1 MKRRFITLLTILCSI
16 LFLLGAVA
24 CKKEEPSIFADFDD
38 KTLTVE
44 AGDIVDVSPYMSVMD
59 KDGNEYSTSL
69 FIEDSQGN
77 AVEHM
82 RYAFKAT
89 DKNGYKATV
98 YAKALDG
105 TILDERIL
113 TIKVQDT
120 LSPNIK
126 IGEIPY
132 MGFIGNS
139 YALSYTISDASV
151 VSHSVRVN
159 VKNTDGSLGAEVAL
173 ENGKFTPTQ
182 TGSYLITIT
191 ANDAINAESVK
202 TQEMVIRNSAERY
215 VLENFDDPISA
226 ISLQGAQSGSSKE
239 TGVWLE
245 KYKGRTGVVKAEK
258 AYGFYIR
265 FMQTLKELKAFD
277 DDSWDYISIDAY
289 FDVGGDIT
297 SLFFINSTNG
307 YEPAFKGGTW
317 QELRLTKDH
326 IITACGR
333 RGTDGLLHDG
343 VKRYLEGASFESSGY
358 SMFWLGMQADVY
370 FDEIR
375 FAKTIENTTPT
386 EKQVNETVTLTA
398 NAENLDC
405 SFVYQVV
412 SPAYETVAVTDNA
425 FVADT
430 IGRYTVY
437 TTVSEQGVYGK
448 TTSYIDVVGD
458 YEIRLDSAETAQTTV
473 LRGERIT
480 VPSVSLYT
488 SAGQLVTGGSVTQKI
503 FFNGTQTSIA
513 ETTFTVTQTGSY
525 DILYICE
532 YGGIKITKTHTV
544 KVESQYANYVESF
557 TSAESVNRIGII
569 ADKRETNETA
579 VWQDEFQGKYGVVSA
594 IGEEV
599 NVPDSTDKK
608 TEFRFVST
616 WLKSD
621 FETYSENNEWNTFTI
636 WLYIDVEGSF
646 TVDFARDAKDSHL
659 ASVVTGKTWTAVSI
673 TRSHFET
680 RDLGR
685 RFALNQDQLPTW
697 NGEHNP
703 HWIDYG
709 SLLRIRNLTPNTR
722 VYFDS
727 MLFENVAGV
736 DPNSLIETYETSESI
751 ATNFVQ
757 GNKSGQNATATWLD
771 VFEGKSGVLQTK
783 GEYLAS
789 SYSTKTSFYLK
800 SSLQSTALQTLMQSG
815 EYDYISVKL
824 YIDKVGEYAVDFGPN
839 SGDDTEKQT
848 VSGKAWVEIK
858 FSITGALNRSLYNH
872 ICANNPNSNK
882 ALFNI
887 DKLSADTAEE
897 LPASPDVWVY
907 IDQITF
913 GKNPPDNGDGTYTD
927 VYK

>member
-44 AGDIVDVSPYMSVMD
+44 AGDIVDVSPYMSVLD
-59 KDGNEYSTSL
+59 KDGNEYSASL
-69 FIEDSQGN
+69 FITDSQGN
-77 AVEHM
+77 EVEHM

-139 YALSYTISDASV
+139 YSLSYTITDASV
-151 VSHSVRVN
+151 VSHSLKVN
-159 VKNTDGSLGAEVAL
+159 VKNADGSLGAEVSL
-173 ENGKFTPTQ
+173 TDGKFTPTQ
-182 TGSYLITIT
+182 TGSYLVTIT
-191 ANDAINAESVK
+191 ASDGVNADSVK
-202 TQEMVIRNSAERY
+202 TQEIVIRNGAERY

-226 ISLQGAQSGSSKE
+226 LSLQGAMSGSNKQTS
-239 TGVWLE
+239 VWLE
-245 KYKGRTGVVKAEK
+245 EYKGRTGVVKAEK

-297 SLFFINSTNG
+297 SLFYVNSQNS

-317 QELRLTKDH
+317 QELRLTKEH

-333 RGTDGLLHDG
+333 LGTDGLLHDG
-343 VKRYLEGASFESSGY
+343 VKRYLEGACFEGTGY
-358 SMFWLGMQADVY
+358 SMFWLGVTADVY

-375 FAKTIENTTPT
+375 FAKTIENTTPA
-386 EKQVNETVTLTA
+386 EKRVSETVTLSA

-405 SFVYQVV
+405 SFAYQVV
-412 SPAYETVAVTDNA
+412 SPAYETVTVTDNA

-437 TTVSEQGVYGK
+437 TTVAEQGVYGK
-448 TTSYIDVVGD
+448 TTSYIDVTGD
-458 YEIRLDSAETAQTTV
+458 YELRLDNEETAQTSV
-473 LRGERIT
+473 LRGESIT
-480 VPSVSLYT
+480 TPSVSLYT
-488 SAGQLVTGGSVTQKI
+488 SAGQLVTGGTVTKKV
-503 FFNGTQTSIA
+503 FFNGTELNAS
-513 ETTFTVTQTGSY
+513 ENTFTATLTGAY
-525 DILYICE
+525 DVLYICE

-544 KVESQYANYVESF
+544 TAESQYSNYIEAF
-557 TSAESVNRIGII
+557 TTQESVNRMGII
-569 ADKRETNETA
+569 ADKRETNDTA
-579 VWQDEFQGKYGVVSA
+579 TWQDEFQGKYGVVSV

-599 NVPDSTDKK
+599 SVPDSTDKK
-608 TEFRFVST
+608 TEFRFIST
-616 WLKSD
+616 WLKND
-621 FETYSENNEWNTFTI
+621 FTTYSENNEWNTFTI

-659 ASVVTGKTWTAVSI
+659 ATVVTGKAWTAVSVS
-673 TRSHFET
+673 RAHFES

-685 RFALNQDQLPTW
+685 RFASNMDQLPEW

-709 SLLRIRNLTPNTR
+709 SLLRIKNLTPNTR

-727 MLFENVAGV
+727 MLFENVEGV
-736 DPNSLIETYETSESI
+736 DPNSLIETYETSESV

-771 VFEGKSGVLQTK
+771 IFEGKSGVLKTQ
-783 GEYLAS
+783 GEYLAP
-789 SYSTKTSFYLK
+789 SYSTKTSLYLK
-800 SSLQSTALQTLMQSG
+800 SSLQSSALQERMESG
-815 EYDYISVKL
+815 EYDYISVWI
-824 YIDKVGEYAVDFGPN
+824 YIAKEGQYTVDFGTY
-839 SGDDTEKQT
+839 SGDNTEAKI
-848 VSGKAWVEIK
+848 VNGNAWVEIK

-872 ICANNPNSNK
+872 ICSNNPNSNK
-882 ALFNI
+882 AFFHI
-887 DKLSADTAEE
+887 DKLSADTAED

-913 GKNPPDNGDGTYTD
+913 EKYPPDNGEGTYTE